1 MVLYDDIPRIYTA
14 LAEWLACLTF
24 CFILKRKIS
33 NLRFAVYSLLFL
45 IVQSNL
51 LVLTKNVAKR
61 YWLIIMIIA
70 FLFMGAF
77 LYLCCE
83 ANRKVIAYYMACA
96 VIAAEFAASL
106 EWQIANF
113 VLITNKTPVLQ
124 LIVLLVSYVLI
135 YGCIYYMERASKESL
150 EYFEISGN
158 ELIAVASMAIMVFA
172 LSNLSFVTKRTPFSG
187 TLDADIFYI
196 RTLVDLAGLIMI
208 LAYKGRICEMNA
220 QREINSVN
228 AVLKEQYDKYR
239 SYQSGMD
246 MINIKYHDLK
256 HQIAGL
262 RAEMSE
268 EKREEWIRKMEEE
281 LEDYRPEIQTGNSVL
296 DTIIAGKMMECRK
309 NKIKLTCVAD
319 GTLLDTIHVA
329 DICTIFGNA
338 IDNAIEAVSFIRDEQ
353 KRLIHMSVSAE
364 KHFILV
370 QISNYCEDYPE
381 IVNDLPVTTKQD
393 KKNHGFGV
401 KSINYT
407 VEKYKG
413 YVEYEMKNHW
423 FELKILIPM
432 RKKEKK
438 RDKK

>member
-24 CFILKRKIS
+24 CFILKRRIS
-33 NLRFAVYSLLFL
+33 NIRFAVYS
-45 IVQSNL
+45 IVFFIIQANL
-51 LVLTKNVAKR
+51 LVLTKDISNT
-61 YWLIIMIIA
+61 YWLVVMLVA
-70 FLFMGAF
+70 FFFMGVFLF
-77 LYLCCE
+77 LCCD
-83 ANRKVIAYYMACA
+83 ADRNVILYYTACSI
-96 VIAAEFAASL
+96 IAAEFAASL
-106 EWQIANF
+106 EWQLANF
-113 VLITNKTPVLQ
+113 VLIANESAVLQ
-124 LIVLLVSYVLI
+124 ILVLLLSYVMI
-135 YGCIYYMERASKESL
+135 YAVIYYMEKTSKDSL
-150 EYFEISGN
+150 EFFDISMN
-158 ELIAVASMAIMVFA
+158 ELVAVASMTVMVFA
-172 LSNLSFVTKRTPFSG
+172 LSNLSFITKRTPFSG
-187 TLDADIFYI
+187 ALDADIFYI

-208 LAYKGRICEMNA
+208 FAYKGRICEMNA

-262 RAEMSE
+262 RAEMTD

-281 LEDYRPEIQTGNSVL
+281 LEDYRPEIQTGNTVL
-296 DTIIAGKMMECRK
+296 DTIIAGKMTECR
-309 NKIKLTCVAD
+309 NHKIKLTCVAD
-319 GTLLDTIHVA
+319 GTLLDSIHVA

-338 IDNAIEAVSFIRDEQ
+338 IDNAIEAVSMIRDEQ

-364 KHFILV
+364 KNFTLIQL
-370 QISNYCEDYPE
+370 SNYCEDYPE
-381 IVNDLPVTTKQD
+381 IVNDLPVTTKKD

-413 YVEYEMKNHW
+413 YVEYEMKEHW
-423 FELKILIPM
+423 FELKILIPQ
-432 RKKEKK
+432 RPKLK
-438 RDKK
+438 